1 MFKIFESD
9 VKLDSVT
16 VRAQAPDGPLSVE
29 IKIESDCYL
38 ESGTFLHQMAARRQI
53 QDLMESSIGKK
64 HALKIYDQFSPNTS
78 CFWGKYRNDQMLPQ
92 LCNFTKFMLQK

>member
-1 MFKIFESD
+1 MFKIFVSD

-29 IKIESDCYL
+29 IKIDADCYL

-53 QDLMESSIGKK
+53 QDLMESSIDFSNNHGWYGATGKK
-64 HALKIYDQFSPNTS
+64 HALKNMISS
-78 CFWGKYRNDQMLPQ
+78 L
-92 LCNFTKFMLQK
+92 